1 MAKAKYLLQGLKK
14 DDNHQ
19 NRIADILKKEQDGV
33 IIYTAFLV
41 EKSIVDIEEELKSNK
56 GKVTALVGI
65 RNGITSS
72 QGIKRLL
79 SAGVTVYAVDTG
91 SSIQIFHPK
100 TLVAINSRDNK
111 ADVMIGSANF
121 TPGGFLRNIENS
133 VFLELDLNDAD
144 DKEFLDSFFSGYNH
158 LLKDYTDDNVI
169 LVDSDTVVLDL
180 LNEGRIIDETTAPKI
195 SSVGKNSNGKQ
206 GIKRMPLQIGKHRA
220 VRTQTTVV
228 STKSAVIVGSS
239 FSGGVTEVW
248 KSKELKERDLT
259 IPSSEG
265 TNPTGSMLLKKGDY
279 DIDQQQYFR
288 NNVFAGLKWGQKV
301 GKPSHFEYATAK
313 FHFIIDGIDNG
324 TYELTMKFDSRTNTT
339 SYLQRQPNVHLSWGD
354 AKNIIRN
361 KNLLGQIMHL
371 YRVDG
376 KNDEFVIEIKED

>member
-19 NRIADILKKEQDGV
+19 NRIADILKKEQDRV
-33 IIYTAFLV
+33 IFYSAFLG
-41 EKSIVDIEEELKSNK
+41 EKSIVDIEDELKSNK

-72 QGIKRLL
+72 QGIRRLL

-133 VFLELDLNDAD
+133 VFLELDLNDTD

-169 LVDSDTVVLDL
+169 LVDSNTVVLDL

-220 VRTQTTVV
+220 VSTQTTVV

-239 FSGGVTEVW
+239 FSGGVIEVW
-248 KSKELKERDLT
+248 KSKELKER
-259 IPSSEG
+259 
-265 TNPTGSMLLKKGDY
+265 
-279 DIDQQQYFR
+279 
-288 NNVFAGLKWGQKV
+288 
-301 GKPSHFEYATAK
+301 
-313 FHFIIDGIDNG
+313 
-324 TYELTMKFDSRTNTT
+324 ELTLRVRCFLRKVTMTLTN
-339 SYLQRQPNVHLSWGD
+339 SNIFVKMFLQDLSGGRRLVNPAILNMRQRSFIL
-354 AKNIIRN
+354 
-361 KNLLGQIMHL
+361 
-371 YRVDG
+371 
-376 KNDEFVIEIKED
+376 

>member
-1 MAKAKYLLQGLKK
+1 MAKANYLLQGLKK

-19 NRIADILKKEQDGV
+19 NRIADILKKEQDRV
-33 IIYTAFLV
+33 IFYTAFLG
-41 EKSIVDIEEELKSNK
+41 EKSVVDIEDELKSNK
-56 GKVTALVGI
+56 GKVIALVGI

-133 VFLELDLNDAD
+133 VFLELDLNDTD

-169 LVDSDTVVLDL
+169 LIDSDTVVLDL

-195 SSVGKNSNGKQ
+195 FSVGKNSTVN
-206 GIKRMPLQIGKHRA
+206 RA
-220 VRTQTTVV
+220 LRECLC
-228 STKSAVIVGSS
+228 K
-239 FSGGVTEVW
+239 
-248 KSKELKERDLT
+248 
-259 IPSSEG
+259 
-265 TNPTGSMLLKKGDY
+265 
-279 DIDQQQYFR
+279 
-288 NNVFAGLKWGQKV
+288 
-301 GKPSHFEYATAK
+301 
-313 FHFIIDGIDNG
+313 
-324 TYELTMKFDSRTNTT
+324 
-339 SYLQRQPNVHLSWGD
+339 
-354 AKNIIRN
+354 
-361 KNLLGQIMHL
+361 
-371 YRVDG
+371 
-376 KNDEFVIEIKED
+376 

>member
-1 MAKAKYLLQGLKK
+1 MAKANYLLQGIKR

-19 NRIADILKKEQDGV
+19 NRIANILKKDLDRV
-33 IIYTAFLV
+33 IVYTAFV
-41 EKSIVDIEEELKSNK
+41 RESSIADIKDELKSNK

-65 RNGITSS
+65 RNGITSC
-72 QGIKRLL
+72 QGIKCLL
-79 SAGVTVYAVDTG
+79 DAGVTVYAVDTG
-91 SSIQIFHPK
+91 SSIQIFHSK
-100 TLVAINSRDNK
+100 TLVAINSRDDK

-133 VFLELDLNDAD
+133 VFLELDLNDTN

-158 LLKDYTDDNVI
+158 ILNDYTDDNVI
-169 LVDSDTVVLDL
+169 LIDSDDMVTEL
-180 LNEGRIIDETTAPKI
+180 LNEGRIIDETTAPQI

-220 VRTQTTVV
+220 VRTRTTVA

-239 FSGGVTEVW
+239 FSGSVTEVW

-259 IPSSEG
+259 IPSGKG
-265 TNPTGSMLLKKGDY
+265 TNPTGSMLLKKGAY
-279 DIDQQQYFR
+279 DIDQQQYFY
-288 NNVFAGLKWGQKV
+288 NVVFARLNWAPKV
-301 GKPSHFEYATAK
+301 GKPSHFEYAKAK
-313 FHFIIDGIDNG
+313 FHFMIDGIDNG
-324 TYELTMKFDSRTNTT
+324 TYTLTMKYDSRTNTA

-376 KNDEFVIEIKED
+376 KDDEFVIEIKED